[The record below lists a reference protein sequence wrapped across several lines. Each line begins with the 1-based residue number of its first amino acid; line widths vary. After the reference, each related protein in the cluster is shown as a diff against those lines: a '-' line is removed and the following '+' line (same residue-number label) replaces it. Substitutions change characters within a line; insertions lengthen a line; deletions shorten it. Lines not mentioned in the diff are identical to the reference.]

1 MLTEELGPYNIFQRL
16 RDSLH
21 TFKWFPLD
29 CINCT
34 SIWVS
39 VIVVVLLRLNFLYI
53 FAFSSASIFI
63 NAIYKKLTD
72 EL

>member
-39 VIVVVLLRLNFLYI
+39 VVVLLRLNFLYI